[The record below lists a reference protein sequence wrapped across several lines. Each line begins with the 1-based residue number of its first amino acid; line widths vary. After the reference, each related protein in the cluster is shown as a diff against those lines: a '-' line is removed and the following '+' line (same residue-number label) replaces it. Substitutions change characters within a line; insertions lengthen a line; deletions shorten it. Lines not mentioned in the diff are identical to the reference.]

1 MTDPV
6 HVTPT
11 EDLLM
16 EILAARY
23 RLGEHLWT
31 FDLRH
36 KKPLER
42 LEAKGL
48 VTVLHGIVDQS
59 LRASMTQAGIDTYVS
74 KTYESPLETKL
85 KIETDRA
92 NLFKE
97 KYERAVTQL

>member
-1 MTDPV
+1 MSDPV

-16 EILAARY
+16 EVLSARY
-23 RLGEHLWT
+23 RLGDHLWT
-31 FDLRH
+31 FDSRH

-48 VTVLHGIVDQS
+48 ITVLHGIVDHS
-59 LRASMTQAGIDTYVS
+59 LRASMTQAGIDMYVS

-97 KYERAVTQL
+97 KYERALDNR

>member
-1 MTDPV
+1 MSDPV

-16 EILAARY
+16 EILSARY

-97 KYERAVTQL
+97 NYERALGDR